1 MTLAVAY
8 VLGLV
13 VVAVVLFAVDA
24 LRIDVAAILLLLA
37 LVVPGVLTPER
48 ALAGFG
54 SDTILTLAGLF
65 VMTEGVQ
72 RTGLVERI
80 GLRLAG
86 FGGKNPRGFFRLL
99 ILAATSISA
108 FLSNTVTAAV
118 LVPLAIGGARRANIS
133 ASKVLMPLAFATI
146 LSGGVSLISTST
158 NLVVSGALPSFG
170 LAPLGF
176 FELAPVGLVTT
187 AVGLLYLWFIAPRL
201 VPDRGGG
208 LATED
213 VRRRFSAEIVL
224 TPSSKLVGRTLA
236 NLRLS
241 DALEVAIVG
250 IRRGSRRLLS
260 PRGNERLRPGDELI
274 VEGEAAQIL
283 GVKDYEGIDL
293 KTDERPET
301 AGTGAPEVQMVEAM
315 VLPHSGMIDR
325 TLRELRFQERSG
337 FVVLGIHSV
346 NEARNIANLSR
357 WRFEA
362 GDVLLL
368 QGPVEGLDR
377 VGEDRGLLLLEDRSS
392 HHPRSRKAP
401 LAAAIF
407 ATAIVLA
414 ATGVLALPVAF
425 LAGSVAMVL
434 TACLRPDEVYAAIDW
449 RILVLIASML
459 AFGAAMQDSGAAAW
473 LAELVVRHVS
483 PHGPHAVLAAFAVLT
498 ALLTQPMSNQ
508 AAALI
513 VLPVAIASAQSL
525 GLDPRPFVIAVTLA
539 ASCSFL
545 TPLEPACVLVWGPGR
560 YRFFDFVRVGAP
572 LTAACLLL
580 AIFLVPVF
588 WPLQPVG

>member
-1 MTLAVAY
+1 MTLAVGY

-13 VVAVVLFAVDA
+13 LVAVVLFAIDA

-37 LVVPGVLTPER
+37 LVVPGILTPER

-65 VMTEGVQ
+65 VLTEGVK

-86 FGGKNPRGFFRLL
+86 FGGTNPRGFFRLL
-99 ILAATSISA
+99 ILAGTSISA

-118 LVPLAIGGARRANIS
+118 LVPLAIGGARRTNTP

-146 LSGGVSLISTST
+146 LSGGITLISTST

-170 LAPLGF
+170 LAPIGF

-201 VPDRGGG
+201 VPNRGGG
-208 LATED
+208 VGTTED
-213 VRRRFSAEIVL
+213 ARRRFAAEIVL
-224 TPSSKLVGRTLA
+224 TPSSKLIGRTLA
-236 NLRLS
+236 NLQLS
-241 DALEVAIVG
+241 DALEVAVVG
-250 IRRGSRRLLS
+250 IRRGSRRLLR
-260 PRGNERLRPGDELI
+260 PRAGERLQSGDELVI
-274 VEGEAAQIL
+274 EGEASQIL
-283 GVKDYEGIDL
+283 GVKDYEGLDL
-293 KTDERPET
+293 KPDERPESDSTT
-301 AGTGAPEVQMVEAM
+301 ADVQMVEAM
-315 VLPHSGMIDR
+315 VLPDSVMTDR

-337 FVVLGIHSV
+337 FTVLGIHSA

-357 WRFEA
+357 WRFQP

-368 QGPVEGLDR
+368 QGPTDRLDR

-401 LAAAIF
+401 IAATIF
-407 ATAIVLA
+407 AIAIVLA

-425 LAGSVAMVL
+425 LAGSLALVL
-434 TACLRPDEVYAAIDW
+434 TGCLRPDEVYAAIDW

-459 AFGAAMQDSGAAAW
+459 AFGAAMQDSGAARW
-473 LAELVVRHVS
+473 LADLVVLHVS
-483 PHGPHAVLAAFAVLT
+483 DHGPHAVLAAFAVLT

-525 GLDPRPFVIAVTLA
+525 GLDPRPFVIAVTLS

-560 YRFFDFVRVGAP
+560 YRFFDFVRVGGP
-572 LTAACLLL
+572 LTAVCLLL
-580 AIFLVPVF
+580 TIFLVPIF
-588 WPLQPVG
+588 WPLQPAG